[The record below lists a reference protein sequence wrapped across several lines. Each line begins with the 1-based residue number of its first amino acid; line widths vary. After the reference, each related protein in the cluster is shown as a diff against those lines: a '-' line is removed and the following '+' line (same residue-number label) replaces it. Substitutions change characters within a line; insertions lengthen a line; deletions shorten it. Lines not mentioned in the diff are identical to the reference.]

1 MNCLSRDEIH
11 PHLQRNPNSPISVMK
26 KQNKAN
32 ERNTTMKKFFA
43 ILLAFVMVCALC
55 VTAFAA
61 SADLTGHT
69 YTAYQ
74 IFTGTQADD
83 SAELTEVEWADGID
97 AAAFLAALKASD
109 KFGTPNA
116 FAECTTASEVAAV
129 MSDWED
135 NSAEAKAF
143 AAIAYDYTQGNGI
156 AVENGTTSLDAGYY
170 LVVDVTPDG
179 EDVYNLALLQMVK
192 KDNFEIATKVD
203 VPEVTKKVSDA
214 SALICT
220 ETAANHVHGKA
231 CYTWSD
237 ANKVA
242 IGDTVLFS
250 ISSAVPAAAADYDYY
265 YFIIGD
271 TLANGLTYTTGS
283 IAVTI
288 GDASAVE
295 GSDYSVKFG
304 ADGKTFELALHDAK
318 TNAGKTVDVLYAATL
333 NENAVIGITGNRNEV
348 SVTFS
353 SNPNF
358 KYNGT
363 KNPTT
368 PYTPE
373 DGAPE
378 DSEKPGFPAPQDP
391 GSTTDIPTGETPK
404 DITLTFSTELKLYKV
419 DQDLKPLTGAEF
431 TLTGDALNVVLV
443 SKDVYTAD
451 ANGEYWKLT
460 DGTYTKTAP
469 VAADYMEPAAAGADK
484 GYVVAENGY
493 NGDVVVVDGVTY
505 RPYAPATDAGKD
517 VFVLVENNVAEYD
530 SVSTKYAKSTELVEK
545 TTAANDKVVA
555 TVDENGVIIFTGLNA
570 GTYTL
575 EETKTPKGY
584 NSIDTI
590 EFKISCDLPDAV
602 VTGEEACEWSVES
615 ESDIAYNE
623 AENAFEITVVNQKGS
638 ILPETGG
645 IGNTIFYVLGGLLAA
660 GAIILL
666 VVKKRMSVEG

>member
-11 PHLQRNPNSPISVMK
+11 PHLQRNPNSSISVMK

-32 ERNTTMKKFFA
+32 ERNTTMKKLFA

-55 VTAFAA
+55 FTAFAA
-61 SADLTGHT
+61 PADLSDHT

-74 IFTGTQADD
+74 IFTGTQSD
-83 SAELTEVEWADGID
+83 SADLAAIEWGSNIIS
-97 AAAFLAALKASD
+97 AAFLSALQSSTDFGDPNPFAACATADAVASVLKDWGDNS
-109 KFGTPNA
+109 PNA
-116 FAECTTASEVAAV
+116 KVFAKIAL
-129 MSDWED
+129 D
-135 NSAEAKAF
+135 N
-143 AAIAYDYTQGNGI
+143 ITGTGI
-156 AVENGTTSLDAGYY
+156 ADVNGETTLEAGYY
-170 LVVDVTPDG
+170 LVVDTT
-179 EDVYNLALLQMVK
+179 EDAKVYNLALLQLTK
-192 KDNFEIATKVD
+192 KGTFTIANKVD

-271 TLANGLTYTTGS
+271 TLAGGLTYTDGS

-288 GDASAVE
+288 GGASAVE

-333 NENAVIGITGNRNEV
+333 NETAVIGTAGNRNEV

-368 PYTPE
+368 PYTPGE

-391 GSTTDIPTGETPK
+391 GSTTDIPTDETPK
-404 DITLTFSTELKLYKV
+404 DITLTYTTALKIYKV
-419 DQDLKPLTGAEF
+419 DQDSAPLSDVEF
-431 TLTGDALNVVLV
+431 TLNG
-443 SKDVYTAD
+443 TASST
-451 ANGEYWKLT
+451 N
-460 DGTYTKTAP
+460 
-469 VAADYMEPAAAGADK
+469 
-484 GYVVAENGY
+484 
-493 NGDVVVVDGVTY
+493 VDGI
-505 RPYAPATDAGKD
+505 
-517 VFVLVENNVAEYD
+517 
-530 SVSTKYAKSTELVEK
+530 VSF
-545 TTAANDKVVA
+545 D
-555 TVDENGVIIFTGLNA
+555 GLNA
-570 GTYTL
+570 GEYTL
-575 EETKTPKGY
+575 TETGTPDGY
-584 NSIDTI
+584 NSIDP
-590 EFKISCDLPDAV
+590 ISFSIDCELPDEV
-602 VTGEEACEWSVES
+602 KTGEETCKWTVDCDDANITYS
-615 ESDIAYNE
+615 EDND
-623 AENAFEITVVNQKGS
+623 AFEITVVNQKGS
-638 ILPETGG
+638 VLPETGG
-645 IGNTIFYVLGGLLAA
+645 IGTTIFYVLGGLLAA

>member
-32 ERNTTMKKFFA
+32 ERNTTMKKLFA
-43 ILLAFVMVCALC
+43 ILLASVMVCALC

-61 SADLTGHT
+61 PAGLSGHT

-74 IFTGTQADD
+74 IFTGTQGD
-83 SAELTEVEWADGID
+83 SADLAAIEWGSNISS
-97 AAAFLAALKASD
+97 AAFLSALQSSTDFGASNPFAACATADDVASVLK
-109 KFGTPNA
+109 
-116 FAECTTASEVAAV
+116 
-129 MSDWED
+129 DWSD
-135 NSAEAKAF
+135 NSANAKVF
-143 AAIAYDYTQGNGI
+143 AKIALDNITGTGI
-156 AVENGTTSLDAGYY
+156 AVVNGATTLEAGYY
-170 LVVDVTPDG
+170 LVVDTT
-179 EDVYNLALLQMVK
+179 EDAEVYNLALLQLTK
-192 KDNFEIATKVD
+192 KGTFTIANKVD

-271 TLANGLTYTTGS
+271 TLADGLTYTTGS

-288 GDASAVE
+288 GGASAVE

-333 NENAVIGITGNRNEV
+333 NETAVIGTAGNRNEV

-358 KYNGT
+358 KYYGT

-368 PYTPE
+368 PYTPGE

-391 GSTTDIPTGETPK
+391 GSTTDIPTDETPK
-404 DITLTFSTELKLYKV
+404 DITLTYTTALKIYKV
-419 DQDLKPLTGAEF
+419 DQDSAPLSDVEF
-431 TLTGDALNVVLV
+431 TLNG
-443 SKDVYTAD
+443 TASST
-451 ANGEYWKLT
+451 N
-460 DGTYTKTAP
+460 
-469 VAADYMEPAAAGADK
+469 
-484 GYVVAENGY
+484 
-493 NGDVVVVDGVTY
+493 VDGI
-505 RPYAPATDAGKD
+505 
-517 VFVLVENNVAEYD
+517 
-530 SVSTKYAKSTELVEK
+530 VSF
-545 TTAANDKVVA
+545 D
-555 TVDENGVIIFTGLNA
+555 GLNA
-570 GTYTL
+570 GEYILT
-575 EETKTPKGY
+575 ETGTPDGY
-584 NSIDTI
+584 NSIDPINFEITCELPATVADGTETCTWTVDTDADI
-590 EFKISCDLPDAV
+590 E
-602 VTGEEACEWSVES
+602 
-615 ESDIAYNE
+615 YN
-623 AENAFEITVVNQKGS
+623 AASNAFEITVVNQKGS
-638 ILPETGG
+638 VLPETGG
-645 IGNTIFYVLGGLLAA
+645 IGTTIFYVLGGLLAA

-666 VVKKRMSVEG
+666 VVKKRMSEED